1 MEGRHQAP
9 MGAGMRTENVEIYT
23 DQSNAVVL
31 RHPGR
36 KFPGVLV
43 QGDTLYALWQQADE
57 ACAEVHG
64 ELPEGLDE
72 LRSKLRELVDHYK
85 VVLETHGVPLPF
97 YERPSGSGTE

>member
-1 MEGRHQAP
+1 
-9 MGAGMRTENVEIYT
+9 MRTENVEIYT

-57 ACAEVHG
+57 ACAEVGG
-64 ELPEGLDE
+64 EQLPEGLDE
-72 LRSKLRELVDHYK
+72 LRSKLRALVDHYK
-85 VVLETHGVPLPF
+85 VVLGAHGVPLPF
-97 YERPSGSGTE
+97 YEKPSGSETD